1 MRLAPAFFLCF
12 LTGCGYQFDVQS
24 TKKTIEVPFI
34 LGDLQGE
41 MTTKLI
47 YLLNTSGKYI
57 TGGSNSRYCLSVS
70 LIGYK
75 DQNVG
80 FRYDR
85 NNDGELLNTI
95 IPAESRF
102 SVLAEVILVD
112 RYSGCTILGPARI
125 SASLDFDHDW
135 YSTWDGINVFSLGQI
150 TDYSD
155 AKDQVSSPLY
165 QKLAQKIADL
175 LQQPLCENSHFD

>member
-1 MRLAPAFFLCF
+1 MHPILILFLLA
-12 LTGCGYQFDVQS
+12 GCGYQFDNYAP
-24 TKKTIEVPFI
+24 KKTVYVPFVE
-34 LGDLQGE
+34 GDLQGE

-47 YLLNTSGKYI
+47 YLLNTSGKFI
-57 TGGSNSRYCLSVS
+57 AGGPDSRYCLAVS

-85 NNDGELLNTI
+85 DSEGNMLNNTI

-102 SVLAEVILVD
+102 SVLSEIILTD
-112 RYSGCTILGPARI
+112 RTCNCTLLGPARI

-150 TDYSD
+150 TDYAD

-165 QKLAQKIADL
+165 QKLAQKIVDL
-175 LQQPLCENSHFD
+175 LIQL